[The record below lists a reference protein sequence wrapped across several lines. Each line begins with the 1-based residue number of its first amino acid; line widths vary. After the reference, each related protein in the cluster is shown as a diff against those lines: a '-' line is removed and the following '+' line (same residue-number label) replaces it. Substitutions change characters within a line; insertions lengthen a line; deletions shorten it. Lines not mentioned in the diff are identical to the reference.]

1 MFQLSSMALRRGT
14 SKTQAIFVF
23 FFLLHFA
30 LSAQTKVGL
39 IAHYPFDDSFSDAT
53 GNTANN
59 GIPVGAPGLG
69 ACGVSNNAL
78 ILNGANDQIQFLGS
92 VNNEFD
98 TEDFTVSMYFKPI
111 GKNGTQYLLSKRDMD
126 CFPENSFYI
135 RYVPARQTIN
145 AVLFESAERNVSLV
159 HVIEQPACWQHVTLT
174 RDAGKVRLYINGSF
188 VQELGTTRRVNIK
201 NAENLVLGNSP
212 CRTANETGFD
222 GLIDDFRVYNRALK
236 DDEIKALYF
245 NPDKIATR
253 DTIIYLGN
261 TVPIELTTTCATDF
275 SWSPATGVLRSG
287 DPEPFITPVSGG
299 RQVYVLTLKDEV
311 SSCQST
317 DSLVITVV
325 DPAQLDC
332 RELFLPKAFTP
343 NGDGLNEIYKISNP
357 FVVQDLIA
365 FEIFDRWGSRVFVS
379 TDPFLGWDGS
389 VNGVLTNSGVFLY
402 KVRYRCNG
410 EEVLTTGSFTLMR

>member
-1 MFQLSSMALRRGT
+1 MLEYSFSALR
-14 SKTQAIFVF
+14 SVVSVAI
-23 FFLLHFA
+23 LLSG
-30 LSAQTKVGL
+30 LSFHPLAAQTNIGL
-39 IAHYPFDDSFSDAT
+39 IAHFRFDNSLDDAT

-69 ACGVSNNAL
+69 ACGVSDKAL
-78 ILNGANDQIQFLGS
+78 ILNGANDQIQFLGP

-111 GKNGTQYLLSKRDMD
+111 GKSGTQYLLTKRGID
-126 CFPENSFYI
+126 CFPENSFYL

-145 AVLFESAERNVSLV
+145 AVLYESAERNVSLV
-159 HVIEQPACWQHVTLT
+159 YEIEQPACWQHVTLV
-174 RDAGKVRLYINGSF
+174 RDANKVKLYINGAF
-188 VQELGTTRRVNIK
+188 VQELGTTRRINVK
-201 NAENLVLGNSP
+201 NPENLVLGNSP

-236 DDEIKALYF
+236 DAEIKGLYF
-245 NPDKIATR
+245 FPDKIATR

-261 TVPIELTTTCATDF
+261 SVQVELTNTCATSF
-275 SWSPATGVLRSG
+275 SWSPSTGVFRPG
-287 DPEPFITPVSGG
+287 DAEPLITPQIGG
-299 RQVYVLTLKDEV
+299 RQVYELTMKDEA

-343 NGDGLNEIYKISNP
+343 NGDGLNELYKISNP
-357 FVVQDLIA
+357 FVVQELIA
-365 FEIFDRWGSRVFVS
+365 FEIFDRWGSRVFAS
-379 TDPFLGWDGS
+379 TDPFQGWDGL
-389 VNGVLTNSGVFLY
+389 VGGAVVNSGVFLY
-402 KVRYRCNG
+402 KVRYYCNG
-410 EEVLTTGSFTLMR
+410 EEVLKTGSFTLMR